1 LDREHRSV
9 VSLRLFN
16 RESVHQ
22 TTPLT
27 WMDRYPEIFSTC
39 RAYFT
44 DRKNLEILSYGCSTG
59 EEVIT
64 LRKYF
69 PLATIT
75 GAEINRRSLAM
86 CRNHEIDDRIA
97 FIYSDRIKIAQR
109 GPFDAIFCMAVLQ
122 RTPHT
127 IIDQGITN
135 LRHIYPFE
143 KFDRQVAELDPLLK
157 KGGLLII
164 HHTQYRFFDAS
175 VAWKYVALH
184 GGRHE
189 RDDGPKFG
197 RNSERLTEG
206 GAAALGP
213 IFVKMAV

>member
-1 LDREHRSV
+1 
-9 VSLRLFN
+9 
-16 RESVHQ
+16 
-22 TTPLT
+22 
-27 WMDRYPEIFSTC
+27 M
-39 RAYFT
+39 
-44 DRKNLEILSYGCSTG
+44 
-59 EEVIT
+59 T

-69 PLATIT
+69 PSAIIT

-86 CRNHEIDDRIA
+86 CRNHRIDERIA
-97 FIYSDRIKIAQR
+97 FIYSEHTEIAQR

-135 LRHIYPFE
+135 LRYIYPFE
-143 KFDRQVAELDPLLK
+143 KFDRQVAELDSLLK
-157 KGGLLII
+157 KGGLLTI
-164 HHTQYRFFDAS
+164 HRTQYRFSDAS
-175 VAWKYVALH
+175 VASKYVALQ

-206 GAAALGP
+206 GPAALGP
-213 IFVKMAV
+213 IFVKMTV